1 MQLLIDTDAFCK
13 LAIGG
18 VLNDAVRLLG
28 ADLGTCGRL
37 PALPYMLR
45 RGGLRARYGP
55 QACDALMPI
64 VDTMPIV
71 ELSSSLYLDQLA
83 AIPEIDPGEA
93 QLFAKMEAADFH
105 LITGDKRALR
115 ALKNVAGLTDVLAGR
130 IVVLESM
137 LQALCA
143 DLGLEEVRQRTHVL
157 RGLDSITQICF
168 SECNDDPMDC
178 LTSYFCR
185 FAEEVRPLTLWHPHM
200 TGSV

>member
-1 MQLLIDTDAFCK
+1 MRLLIDTDAFCK

-93 QLFAKMEAADFH
+93 QLFAKMEEADFH

-115 ALKNVAGLTDVLAGR
+115 ALKNVAGLIDVLAGR

-137 LQALCA
+137 LLALCA
-143 DLGLEEVRQRTHVL
+143 DLGLEEVRRRTHVL
-157 RGLDSITQICF
+157 RGLDNMTRICF
-168 SECNDDPMDC
+168 SECNNDPIGC
-178 LTSYFCR
+178 LTSFFYR
-185 FAEEVRPLTLWHPHM
+185 LVEEVQPLALWYPHSIRF
-200 TGSV
+200 T